1 MAEPIADVCLVGTG
15 AVGGILAKEL
25 GSAGLKVIAFERGA
39 SLTLEDYAVRDAIRF
54 ITRSA
59 LADWARHDPVT
70 FRNLPSE
77 RVVPRFT
84 TINAVGGQM
93 LHWTGQ
99 AARFM
104 PGDFKVF
111 TREIDSGVAE
121 RAKADLTGYEISDWP
136 IDYDDL
142 EPYYEPFEWE
152 FGVSG
157 GGGNPFA
164 GQRKRGYPLPPLRRS
179 AKMELFDAACKK
191 LGYHT
196 YESGAGVLSQPYRQ
210 SVCRRR
216 ICVPHFDGLPGHGYD
231 LRAFLPYGGIHHAP
245 ARLVPVAGILSNEKF
260 PGSEMFGC

>member
-59 LADWARHDPVT
+59 LADWARHDAVT
-70 FRNLPSE
+70 FCNLPSE
-77 RVVPRFT
+77 RAVPRFT

-111 TREIDSGVAE
+111 IREIDSGVAE

-142 EPYYEPFEWE
+142 EPYYERFEWE
-152 FGVSG
+152 FDVSG

-179 AKMELFDAACKK
+179 AKMELFDAGCKK

-196 YESGAGVLSQPYRQ
+196 YESGAGICRNPIANLFVVGASVLPTLM
-210 SVCRRR
+210 
-216 ICVPHFDGLPGHGYD
+216 GLPGHGYD

-245 ARLVPVAGILSNEKF
+245 A
-260 PGSEMFGC
+260 

>member
-1 MAEPIADVCLVGTG
+1 
-15 AVGGILAKEL
+15 
-25 GSAGLKVIAFERGA
+25 
-39 SLTLEDYAVRDAIRF
+39 
-54 ITRSA
+54 
-59 LADWARHDPVT
+59 
-70 FRNLPSE
+70 
-77 RVVPRFT
+77 
-84 TINAVGGQM
+84 M

-216 ICVPHFDGLPGHGYD
+216 VGVSNTDRLPGHGYD